1 MSFSQTNL
9 NVASVSTSKHSKI
22 VFNSIKS
29 KNSSFNNNSLP
40 KKQHKRVFHIHK
52 LNKQQHHST
61 PSSSVVD
68 INDKKEDTLLT
79 EDNNNNNN
87 NNNVSTPN
95 AHAHNNSLSDLA
107 ATNVHCLRGVGGGNS
122 TQGASSMIFL
132 INKKTKRID
141 IANQTNE
148 PSSNS
153 NTNTN
158 TNIIKHS
165 GSNNIMGN
173 IRLTHPKNEI
183 FIDDLK
189 KKIKN
194 TFYNQNALDLR
205 LIKTY
210 HQLLL
215 EEKNQMYFSPT
226 NSDDESDHNNN
237 PSTNANTNHLRP
249 SPPSPKT
256 TEEEK
261 TNTNNTYTKYT
272 IIMGLSK
279 KVHCNCKK
287 SNCLKNYCECKRN
300 HERCDKK
307 CECEQCKNINFNITE
322 CV

>member
-1 MSFSQTNL
+1 MSFFQTNL
-9 NVASVSTSKHSKI
+9 NVVSSNTTNKHGKI

-29 KNSSFNNNSLP
+29 KNTSFNSNSLP
-40 KKQHKRVFHIHK
+40 KKQQQHKRVFHIHK
-52 LNKQQHHST
+52 SNKQQQQQST

-68 INDKKEDTLLT
+68 INDKKEETLLT
-79 EDNNNNNN
+79 EDNNNNSVTNT
-87 NNNVSTPN
+87 NV
-95 AHAHNNSLSDLA
+95 HVNSLSDLA
-107 ATNVHCLRGVGGGNS
+107 TTNVHV
-122 TQGASSMIFL
+122 SSQMIFL

-141 IANQTNE
+141 ITNTNE
-148 PSSNS
+148 PTNNGNGGKCNGNS
-153 NTNTN
+153 NV
-158 TNIIKHS
+158 
-165 GSNNIMGN
+165 MGN

-226 NSDDESDHNNN
+226 NSDNESNNN
-237 PSTNANTNHLRP
+237 NNDDDNLNVNINNVQPNPISTSS
-249 SPPSPKT
+249 SPP

-261 TNTNNTYTKYT
+261 TNNNNNTYTKYT

-307 CECEQCKNINFNITE
+307 CECEQCKNINFNLTTE
-322 CV
+322 

>member
-1 MSFSQTNL
+1 MSFFQTNL
-9 NVASVSTSKHSKI
+9 NVVSSNTTNKHGKI

-29 KNSSFNNNSLP
+29 KNTSFNSNSLP
-40 KKQHKRVFHIHK
+40 KKQQQHKRVFHIHK
-52 LNKQQHHST
+52 SNKQQQQQST

-68 INDKKEDTLLT
+68 INDKKEETLLT
-79 EDNNNNNN
+79 EDNNNNSVPNT
-87 NNNVSTPN
+87 NV
-95 AHAHNNSLSDLA
+95 HVNSLSDLA
-107 ATNVHCLRGVGGGNS
+107 TTNVHV
-122 TQGASSMIFL
+122 SSQMIFL

-141 IANQTNE
+141 ITNTNE
-148 PSSNS
+148 PTNNDNGGKCNGNS
-153 NTNTN
+153 NV
-158 TNIIKHS
+158 
-165 GSNNIMGN
+165 MGN

-226 NSDDESDHNNN
+226 NSDNESNNN
-237 PSTNANTNHLRP
+237 NNDDDNGNLNVNINNVQPNPILTSS
-249 SPPSPKT
+249 SPP

-261 TNTNNTYTKYT
+261 TNNNNNTYTKYT

-307 CECEQCKNINFNITE
+307 CECEQCKNINFNLTTE
-322 CV
+322 

>member
-1 MSFSQTNL
+1 MSFFQTNL
-9 NVASVSTSKHSKI
+9 NVISTSTTNKHSKI

-29 KNSSFNNNSLP
+29 KNTSINSTSLP
-40 KKQHKRVFHIHK
+40 KKQQQHKRVFHIHK
-52 LNKQQHHST
+52 SNKQQQQQST
-61 PSSSVVD
+61 PSSSVID
-68 INDKKEDTLLT
+68 INDKKEETLLT
-79 EDNNNNNN
+79 EDNNNNS
-87 NNNVSTPN
+87 VPN
-95 AHAHNNSLSDLA
+95 
-107 ATNVHCLRGVGGGNS
+107 TNVHVNCLSELATTNV
-122 TQGASSMIFL
+122 QGSSQMIFL

-141 IANQTNE
+141 INE
-148 PSSNS
+148 TINNGNGGKCNGSSNV
-153 NTNTN
+153 
-158 TNIIKHS
+158 
-165 GSNNIMGN
+165 MGN
-173 IRLTHPKNEI
+173 IKLTHPKNEI

-226 NSDDESDHNNN
+226 NSDNESDNNDN
-237 PSTNANTNHLRP
+237 DNGNGGDGNVNINTNNVQVNPILSTSS
-249 SPPSPKT
+249 SPQ

-261 TNTNNTYTKYT
+261 INNNNNTNTYTKYT

-307 CECEQCKNINFNITE
+307 CECEQCKNINFNLTTD
-322 CV
+322 

>member
-1 MSFSQTNL
+1 MSFFQTNL
-9 NVASVSTSKHSKI
+9 NVISSNTTNKHGKI

-29 KNSSFNNNSLP
+29 KNTSFNSNSLP
-40 KKQHKRVFHIHK
+40 KKQQQHKRVFHIHK
-52 LNKQQHHST
+52 SNKQQQQQST

-68 INDKKEDTLLT
+68 INDKKEETLLT
-79 EDNNNNNN
+79 EDNNNNSVTNT
-87 NNNVSTPN
+87 NV
-95 AHAHNNSLSDLA
+95 HVNSLSDLA
-107 ATNVHCLRGVGGGNS
+107 TTNVHV
-122 TQGASSMIFL
+122 SSQMIFL

-141 IANQTNE
+141 ITNTNE
-148 PSSNS
+148 PTNNGNGGKCNGNS
-153 NTNTN
+153 NV
-158 TNIIKHS
+158 
-165 GSNNIMGN
+165 MGN

-226 NSDDESDHNNN
+226 NSDNESNNN
-237 PSTNANTNHLRP
+237 NNDGGDGNLNVNINNVQPNPISTSS
-249 SPPSPKT
+249 SPP

-261 TNTNNTYTKYT
+261 TNNNNNTYTKYT

-307 CECEQCKNINFNITE
+307 CECEQCKNINFNLTTE
-322 CV
+322 

>member
-1 MSFSQTNL
+1 MSFFQTNL
-9 NVASVSTSKHSKI
+9 NVVSSNTTNKHGKI

-29 KNSSFNNNSLP
+29 KNTSFNSNSLP
-40 KKQHKRVFHIHK
+40 KKQQQHKRVFHIHK
-52 LNKQQHHST
+52 SNKQQQQQST

-68 INDKKEDTLLT
+68 INDKKEETLLT
-79 EDNNNNNN
+79 EDNNNNSVTNT
-87 NNNVSTPN
+87 NV
-95 AHAHNNSLSDLA
+95 HVNSLSDLA
-107 ATNVHCLRGVGGGNS
+107 TTNVHV
-122 TQGASSMIFL
+122 SSQMIFL

-141 IANQTNE
+141 ITNTNE
-148 PSSNS
+148 PTNNDNGGKCNGNS
-153 NTNTN
+153 NV
-158 TNIIKHS
+158 
-165 GSNNIMGN
+165 MGN

-226 NSDDESDHNNN
+226 NSDNESNNN
-237 PSTNANTNHLRP
+237 NNDGGDGNLNVNINNVQPNPISTSS
-249 SPPSPKT
+249 SPP

-261 TNTNNTYTKYT
+261 TNNNNNTYTKYT

-307 CECEQCKNINFNITE
+307 CECEQCKNINFNLTTE
-322 CV
+322 

>member
-1 MSFSQTNL
+1 MSFYQTNL
-9 NVASVSTSKHSKI
+9 NVVSSSTNNKHGKI

-29 KNSSFNNNSLP
+29 KNTSFNSNSLP
-40 KKQHKRVFHIHK
+40 KKQQQHKRVFHIHK
-52 LNKQQHHST
+52 SNKQQQQQST

-68 INDKKEDTLLT
+68 INDKKEETLLT
-79 EDNNNNNN
+79 EDNNNNSVPNT
-87 NNNVSTPN
+87 NV
-95 AHAHNNSLSDLA
+95 HVNSLSDLA
-107 ATNVHCLRGVGGGNS
+107 TTNVHG
-122 TQGASSMIFL
+122 SSQMIFL

-141 IANQTNE
+141 ITNSNE
-148 PSSNS
+148 PTNNGNGGKCNGSSNV
-153 NTNTN
+153 
-158 TNIIKHS
+158 
-165 GSNNIMGN
+165 MGN

-226 NSDDESDHNNN
+226 NSDNESNDGGDGNLNVNINNDQPN
-237 PSTNANTNHLRP
+237 PISTSS
-249 SPPSPKT
+249 SPP

-261 TNTNNTYTKYT
+261 TNNNTNTNIYTKYT

-307 CECEQCKNINFNITE
+307 CECEQCKNINFNLTD
-322 CV
+322 

>member
-1 MSFSQTNL
+1 MSFFQTNL
-9 NVASVSTSKHSKI
+9 NVISTSTNNKHSKI

-29 KNSSFNNNSLP
+29 KNTSINSTSLP
-40 KKQHKRVFHIHK
+40 KKQQQHKRVFHIHK
-52 LNKQQHHST
+52 SNKQQQQQQST
-61 PSSSVVD
+61 PSSSVID
-68 INDKKEDTLLT
+68 INDKKEETLLT
-79 EDNNNNNN
+79 EDNNNNSIPTT
-87 NNNVSTPN
+87 NVHVN
-95 AHAHNNSLSDLA
+95 CLSDLA
-107 ATNVHCLRGVGGGNS
+107 TTNV
-122 TQGASSMIFL
+122 QGSSQMIFL

-141 IANQTNE
+141 INE
-148 PSSNS
+148 TIN
-153 NTNTN
+153 NGNGGKCN
-158 TNIIKHS
+158 
-165 GSNNIMGN
+165 GSCNVMGN
-173 IRLTHPKNEI
+173 IKLTHPKNEI

-226 NSDDESDHNNN
+226 NSDNESDNNDN
-237 PSTNANTNHLRP
+237 DGGDGGDGNVNINTNNVQVNP
-249 SPPSPKT
+249 ISTSSSPP

-261 TNTNNTYTKYT
+261 TNINNNNNTYTKYT

-307 CECEQCKNINFNITE
+307 CECEQCKNINFNLTE
-322 CV
+322 

>member
-1 MSFSQTNL
+1 MSFFQTNL
-9 NVASVSTSKHSKI
+9 NVASSSTSKHSKI

-29 KNSSFNNNSLP
+29 KNTSFNSNSLP

-52 LNKQQHHST
+52 SNKQQQQST

-68 INDKKEDTLLT
+68 VNDKKEETLLT
-79 EDNNNNNN
+79 EENNINISLPNT
-87 NNNVSTPN
+87 NV
-95 AHAHNNSLSDLA
+95 HVNSLSDLA
-107 ATNVHCLRGVGGGNS
+107 TTNVQCLRGGNQS
-122 TQGASSMIFL
+122 SSMIFL

-141 IANQTNE
+141 ITNTNE
-148 PSSNS
+148 PIICSGNNS
-153 NTNTN
+153 NNN
-158 TNIIKHS
+158 SKHN
-165 GSNNIMGN
+165 GSNNVMGN

-226 NSDDESDHNNN
+226 NSDNESDDNNN
-237 PSTNANTNHLRP
+237 NNHNTLNTISNTNNVQPNLTSS
-249 SPPSPKT
+249 SP

-261 TNTNNTYTKYT
+261 TNTNNNNNNNAYTKYT

-307 CECEQCKNINFNITE
+307 CECEQCKNINFNVSDCT
-322 CV
+322 

>member
-1 MSFSQTNL
+1 MSFFQTNL
-9 NVASVSTSKHSKI
+9 NVVSSNTTNKHGKI

-29 KNSSFNNNSLP
+29 KNTSFNSNSLP
-40 KKQHKRVFHIHK
+40 KKQQQHKRVFHIHK
-52 LNKQQHHST
+52 SNKQQQQQST

-68 INDKKEDTLLT
+68 INDKKEETLLT
-79 EDNNNNNN
+79 EDNNNNSVPNT
-87 NNNVSTPN
+87 NV
-95 AHAHNNSLSDLA
+95 HVNSLSDLA
-107 ATNVHCLRGVGGGNS
+107 TTNVHV
-122 TQGASSMIFL
+122 SSQMIFL

-141 IANQTNE
+141 ITNTNE
-148 PSSNS
+148 PTNNDNGGKCNGNS
-153 NTNTN
+153 NV
-158 TNIIKHS
+158 
-165 GSNNIMGN
+165 MGN

-226 NSDDESDHNNN
+226 NSDNESNNN
-237 PSTNANTNHLRP
+237 NDDDNGNLNVNINNVQPNPISTSS
-249 SPPSPKT
+249 SPP

-261 TNTNNTYTKYT
+261 TNNNNNTYTKYT

-307 CECEQCKNINFNITE
+307 CECEQCKNINFNLTTE
-322 CV
+322 

>member
-1 MSFSQTNL
+1 MSFFQTNL
-9 NVASVSTSKHSKI
+9 NVVSSNTTNKHGKI

-29 KNSSFNNNSLP
+29 KNTSFNSNSLP
-40 KKQHKRVFHIHK
+40 KKQQQHKRVFHIHK
-52 LNKQQHHST
+52 SNKQQQQQST

-68 INDKKEDTLLT
+68 INDKKEETLLT
-79 EDNNNNNN
+79 EDNNNNSVTNT
-87 NNNVSTPN
+87 NV
-95 AHAHNNSLSDLA
+95 HVNSLSDLA
-107 ATNVHCLRGVGGGNS
+107 TTNVHV
-122 TQGASSMIFL
+122 SSQMIFL

-141 IANQTNE
+141 ISNTNE
-148 PSSNS
+148 PTNNGNGGKCNGNS
-153 NTNTN
+153 NV
-158 TNIIKHS
+158 
-165 GSNNIMGN
+165 MGN

-226 NSDDESDHNNN
+226 NSDNESNNN
-237 PSTNANTNHLRP
+237 NNDGGDGNLNVNINNVQPNPISTSS
-249 SPPSPKT
+249 SPP

-261 TNTNNTYTKYT
+261 TNNNNNTYTKYT

-307 CECEQCKNINFNITE
+307 CECEQCKNINFNLTTE
-322 CV
+322 

>member
-1 MSFSQTNL
+1 MSFFQTNL
-9 NVASVSTSKHSKI
+9 NVVSSNTNNKHGKI

-29 KNSSFNNNSLP
+29 KNTSFNSNSLP
-40 KKQHKRVFHIHK
+40 KKQQQHKRVFHIHK
-52 LNKQQHHST
+52 SNKQQQQQST

-68 INDKKEDTLLT
+68 INDKKEETLLT
-79 EDNNNNNN
+79 EDNNNNSVTNT
-87 NNNVSTPN
+87 NV
-95 AHAHNNSLSDLA
+95 HVNSLSDLA
-107 ATNVHCLRGVGGGNS
+107 TTNVHV
-122 TQGASSMIFL
+122 SSQMIFL

-141 IANQTNE
+141 ITNTNE
-148 PSSNS
+148 PTNNDNGGKCNGNS
-153 NTNTN
+153 NV
-158 TNIIKHS
+158 
-165 GSNNIMGN
+165 MGN

-226 NSDDESDHNNN
+226 NSDNESNNN
-237 PSTNANTNHLRP
+237 NDDDDNGNLNVNINNVQPNPISTSS
-249 SPPSPKT
+249 SPP

-261 TNTNNTYTKYT
+261 TNTNTNTYTKYT

-307 CECEQCKNINFNITE
+307 CECEQCKNINFNLTTE
-322 CV
+322 